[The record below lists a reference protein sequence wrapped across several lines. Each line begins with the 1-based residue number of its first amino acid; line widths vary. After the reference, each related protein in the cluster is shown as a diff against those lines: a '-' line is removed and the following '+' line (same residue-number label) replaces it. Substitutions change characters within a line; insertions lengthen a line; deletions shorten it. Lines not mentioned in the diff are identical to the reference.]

1 MYSVNGEQ
9 LELWKK
15 SAEPVV
21 KQWTDS
27 VRKVGAN
34 PDTVLNELK
43 TALAQH
49 KAGM

>member
-1 MYSVNGEQ
+1 MYSVDGEQ

-15 SAEPVV
+15 STEPVV

-43 TALAQH
+43 AALAQH

>member
-1 MYSVNGEQ
+1 MYDVSAEQ

-21 KQWTDS
+21 KQWQDS
-27 VRKVGAN
+27 VRKVGVN

-43 TALAQH
+43 ANLSEH
-49 KAGM
+49 KAGL